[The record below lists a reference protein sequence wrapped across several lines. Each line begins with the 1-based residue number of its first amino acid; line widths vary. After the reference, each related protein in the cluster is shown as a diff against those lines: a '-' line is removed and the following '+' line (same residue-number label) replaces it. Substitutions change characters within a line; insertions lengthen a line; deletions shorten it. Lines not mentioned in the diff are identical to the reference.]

1 MKSAKVCP
9 YCEGNIDLPH
19 RTDDDC
25 FRMLDGE
32 IKATLA
38 YLRSLTKRKGKL
50 LGQRVQSRQRA
61 VAASRRRRAVSR
73 SR

>member
-1 MKSAKVCP
+1 MCP
-9 YCEGNIDLPH
+9 YCEGTIRLPH

-25 FRMLDGE
+25 FRVIDGE

-38 YLRSLTKRKGKL
+38 YLRSLTKRKGRL
-50 LGQRVQSRQRA
+50 LRQRVLSRQRA
-61 VAASRRRRAVSR
+61 VAASRSR

>member
-1 MKSAKVCP
+1 MKNAKVCP
-9 YCEGNIDLPH
+9 YCEGNIGLPH
-19 RTDDDC
+19 RRDDDC

-50 LGQRVQSRQRA
+50 LRQRVQFRQRA
-61 VAASRRRRAVSR
+61 ITSSRRSR
-73 SR
+73 

>member
-1 MKSAKVCP
+1 MKAKVCP
-9 YCEGNIDLPH
+9 YCGGTIDLPH

-38 YLRSLTKRKGKL
+38 YLRSLTKQKGQL
-50 LGQRVQSRQRA
+50 LRQRVQARQRA
-61 VAASRRRRAVSR
+61 VAATRQRRAR
-73 SR
+73 E